1 MEAGSRQAVATRNRS
16 AQALRDIGEV
26 RNFIH
31 GDAIVTGLELL
42 WSPVFFVVLFIS
54 HFYLGVIG
62 LAAAGVML
70 LLGYLSEL
78 ASRRT
83 LFEAEKKTL
92 IATATIGNSLRNA
105 EVVEAMGMA
114 GRIIG
119 RWQRQNDE
127 ALDLAEEA
135 TARLA
140 DRKSTRLTSSTNA
153 QIVCRLQ

>member
-1 MEAGSRQAVATRNRS
+1 MFFFLMVRRPPRSTRT
-16 AQALRDIGEV
+16 D
-26 RNFIH
+26 
-31 GDAIVTGLELL
+31 T
-42 WSPVFFVVLFIS
+42 LFPYTTLFLS
-54 HFYLGVIG
+54 HVYLGVIG

-135 TARLA
+135 NARLEIGRA
-140 DRKSTRLTSSTNA
+140 SCRER
-153 QIVCRLQ
+153 VCQYV